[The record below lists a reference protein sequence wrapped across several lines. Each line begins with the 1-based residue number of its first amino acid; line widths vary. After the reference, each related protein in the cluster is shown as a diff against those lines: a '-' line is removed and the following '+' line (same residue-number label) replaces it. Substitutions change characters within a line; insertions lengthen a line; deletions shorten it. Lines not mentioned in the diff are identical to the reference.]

1 MVTLKIS
8 QAITGTLMN
17 YKSTFGKST
26 AWMSLAA
33 GGSSIVSFFIFIVL
47 SRLLNPE
54 DIGLVAF
61 ALIFMELGKIIIS
74 SGFSQVIIQ
83 KREWDNDFASTC
95 FYLNCGFAIIVAL
108 IVFFIVAPLAGIYFD
123 EKAVPILQVFAV
135 FFFFEGVKVVH
146 EGKLKREFEFKVIA
160 LRTILASL
168 IPGAIGIYFAIEGYG
183 VWALVIQQSLHQMII
198 TILTV
203 IKAKW
208 KPSLT
213 FSKTFAKEILH
224 FSSPLMGAQIM
235 TNFSTKLF
243 ELLIAL
249 IIGPA
254 ALGFYR
260 VAGRALYIIQD
271 IVLKPFEHTALS
283 LLARMDGKAKQA
295 DAVLR
300 IIAVSS
306 FLIMPIFWGIAAI
319 APLFIAL
326 AFGEKWAPSGLLMM
340 ILAVGLTPLMIG
352 IFVKAALMANKQS
365 KRVMNLA
372 IISFLINCCLGL
384 ASVTF
389 GLEWAAIGY
398 TVRAFVINGLSL
410 FWLRSLLGIP
420 LSIIPKLLLPS
431 SAASLVMFIAILLL
445 NPMITTHLSSIFTL
459 VFLCLF
465 GALVYTVIMFCIFK
479 TSTHDALREAL
490 NVAPQ
495 KFKPYIL
502 SLKGFTKP

>member
-1 MVTLKIS
+1 VSKV
-8 QAITGTLMN
+8 N
-17 YKSTFGKST
+17 FKSTFGKST

-33 GGSSIVSFFIFIVL
+33 SGNSVVSFFIFIVL
-47 SRLLNPE
+47 SRLLNAE

-61 ALIFMELGKIIIS
+61 ALIIVELGKSIINA
-74 SGFSQVIIQ
+74 GFSQAIIQ
-83 KREWDNDFASTC
+83 KPEWNNDFSSTC
-95 FYLNCGFAIIVAL
+95 FYLNCGFAIILSL

-168 IPGAIGIYFAIEGYG
+168 IPGAIGIYFAFQGYG
-183 VWALVIQQSLHQMII
+183 VWALVIQQSLNQVIVTML
-198 TILTV
+198 TIFT
-203 IKAKW
+203 ARW

-224 FSSPLMGAQIM
+224 FSSPLMGSQII

-260 VAGRALYIIQD
+260 VAGRALYIMQD

-295 DAVLR
+295 NAVLR

-306 FLIMPIFWGIAAI
+306 YLIMPLFWGIAAI
-319 APLFIAL
+319 APVFINL
-326 AFGEKWAPSGLLMM
+326 AFGEKWALSGHLMM
-340 ILAVGLTPLMIG
+340 ILAVGLTPLIIG
-352 IFVKAALMANKQS
+352 IFVRAALVANKQS
-365 KRVMNLA
+365 KMVMNMA
-372 IISFLINCCLGL
+372 IISVLINCCLGL
-384 ASVTF
+384 ASVPF
-389 GLEWAAIGY
+389 GVEWAAIGF
-398 TVRAFVINGLSL
+398 TVRTFVLSGLSL
-410 FWLRSLLGIP
+410 FWLRSVLSIP
-420 LSIIPKLLLPS
+420 LSTIPKLLLPS
-431 SAASLVMFIAILLL
+431 YAASLVMFIAIQLMNSLI
-445 NPMITTHLSSIFTL
+445 NAHLSTIFTM

-465 GALVYTVIMFCIFK
+465 GALVYIIIMFCIFK
-479 TSTHDALREAL
+479 TSTHAALCEVMDL
-490 NVAPQ
+490 TPQ

-502 SLKGFTKP
+502 SLKGFTK